1 MVTKPFVGMNVELKD
16 SWNPK
21 QAPVGS
27 IGVVRLTRD
36 NGGFEVDWVD
46 PAVHRYVGD
55 EHSWFSIDDFHK
67 YFKIGDGPW

>member
-1 MVTKPFVGMNVELKD
+1 MVTKPFVGMNVELKA
-16 SWNPK
+16 SWNPN

-27 IGVVRLTRD
+27 IGVVRLIRD

-46 PAVHRYVGD
+46 PVVHRYAGD
-55 EHSWFSIDDFHK
+55 EHFWFGSGDFHQ